1 MSTTNKR
8 KRDSPPSSPST
19 KQDRNYYPPNPNKR
33 SLDTAD
39 NDGSNKRTTD
49 QNMHP
54 NLEGLRC
61 RRCAYF
67 ENKNKNGGKSRKR
80 RHSSRSSRHRHRH
93 RHRRTSR
100 H

>member
-1 MSTTNKR
+1 MSTNKR

-19 KQDRNYYPPNPNKR
+19 NPYTYYPPNPNKR

-39 NDGSNKRTTD
+39 NDGSNKKTTD

-54 NLEGLRC
+54 NLNDLRC

-67 ENKNKNGGKSRKR
+67 EKKNGGKSRKR
-80 RHSSRSSRHRHRH
+80 RHSARSSRHRH

>member
-1 MSTTNKR
+1 MSTNKR
-8 KRDSPPSSPST
+8 KRESPPSSPST
-19 KQDRNYYPPNPNKR
+19 NPYTYYPPNPNKR

-80 RHSSRSSRHRHRH
+80 RHSSRSSRRRH